1 MCGHSAELHCVLPDT
16 GVQAS
21 QAGVEKL
28 KFELTSGLSAAIEE
42 ARTNVQE
49 RCSSL
54 SVCAMQYFG
63 YGSDFIKSSGLRA
76 DPLIQL
82 ALQVY
87 LQGRAF
93 TATDLQQ
100 HTGSILQTVWRAGP

>member
-1 MCGHSAELHCVLPDT
+1 MLDHVIFLPDT
-16 GVQAS
+16 DVQAS

-28 KFELTSGLSAAIEE
+28 EFELTNSLSAAIEE
-42 ARTNVQE
+42 ARTHVQE
-49 RCSSL
+49 KCSSL
-54 SVCAMQYFG
+54 SVCAMQYYG

-87 LQGRAF
+87 TCQVV
-93 TATDLQQ
+93 TQ
-100 HTGSILQTVWRAGP
+100 HCSHY

>member
-1 MCGHSAELHCVLPDT
+1 M
-16 GVQAS
+16 
-21 QAGVEKL
+21 EKL
-28 KFELTSGLSAAIEE
+28 EFELNSGLSAAIEE

-87 LQGRAF
+87 LQHLVSV
-93 TATDLQQ
+93 ATDLQP
-100 HTGSILQTVWRAGP
+100 HTGGILQTVW